1 MHRSRHNRKFI
12 QDLELRLGPS
22 FPPKGGNMLTSN
34 FVRGFPDLITIDDDD
49 EDVQVFSP
57 RSSSETL
64 RFFPRVSSWVPV
76 ISDEDLE
83 LRLGL
88 KAHNAIEVP
97 DEHTS
102 EDPFTWACVKKK
114 KLGQASTS
122 RCGVEV
128 QEVKF
133 RCSICMDTMKEE
145 TSTMCGHVFC
155 KPCITSAI
163 RVQKKCPTCR
173 EKLTLNNIHRIYLP
187 GATS

>member
-1 MHRSRHNRKFI
+1 MNRSRQNRKFI

-34 FVRGFPDLITIDDDD
+34 FVRGFPDLITIDDED

-57 RSSSETL
+57 SETL

-88 KAHNAIEVP
+88 KAHNAIQVP
-97 DEHTS
+97 DDTL
-102 EDPFTWACVKKK
+102 EDPFTWAFVKKK

-122 RCGVEV
+122 QCGIEV

-145 TSTMCGHVFC
+145 TSTICGHVFC
-155 KPCITSAI
+155 KPCITNAI

-173 EKLTLNNIHRIYLP
+173 EKLTPSNIHRIYLP